1 MQGEIK
7 NGCASNVYLEG
18 KLLENTCED
27 NFPFPQAGEGRGEG
41 GHTNHQLKQVANA
54 RTGR

>member
-7 NGCASNVYLEG
+7 NGCAFNVYLEG